1 VGSIQ
6 NPKSK
11 IQNRMTEI
19 NWLKQIQEPKY
30 WLLAIATGLIA
41 IHLTLTSRTENADLF
56 GTMLLFWGVVAF
68 LIWERHESLTLESG
82 VFSSLVGVSIIALIS
97 IKSSSISG
105 YDLFIRVTPLLS
117 GISLALLASGTKG
130 LKQYWQELLILAYT
144 GIPPGAIGVLVDVA
158 NLTAKFSA
166 FILHYLGFEV
176 VRQGVFLILEKGT
189 VQVYHGCSGVNA
201 ILQLLGL
208 AVVFLLMFPT
218 TLAQKIIVPI
228 VAVLIAFVV
237 NSARVALMAVL
248 VSLSQPEAFKY
259 WHEGNGSVIFSMIAV
274 FFFGL
279 FCWFAILQNQPQN
292 KEQ

>member
-1 VGSIQ
+1 
-6 NPKSK
+6 
-11 IQNRMTEI
+11 MTEI

-68 LIWERHESLTLESG
+68 LIWERYESLALESD
-82 VFSSLVGVSIIALIS
+82 VFGSLFGASLIALIL

-105 YDLFIRVTPLLS
+105 YDLFIRITPFLS

-130 LKQYWQELLILAYT
+130 LKQYWQEFLILAYT
-144 GIPPGAIGVLVDVA
+144 GIPPGAIGVFVNVA
-158 NLTAKFSA
+158 LLTAKFSA

-176 VRQGVFLILEKGT
+176 VRQGVFLILEKGS
-189 VQVYHGCSGVNA
+189 VEVYHGCSGVNA

-218 TLAQKIIVPI
+218 TVAQKIIVPI

-248 VSLSQPEAFKY
+248 VSLSQPESFKY

-279 FCWFAILQNQPQN
+279 FCWFAILQNEPQN
-292 KEQ
+292 KEKQNC

>member
-1 VGSIQ
+1 
-6 NPKSK
+6 
-11 IQNRMTEI
+11 MTEI

-30 WLLAIATGLIA
+30 WLLGIAAGLIA
-41 IHLTLTSRTENADLF
+41 LHLTLTSRTENTDLF

-82 VFSSLVGVSIIALIS
+82 VFGSCFGASLIALIL

-105 YDLFIRVTPLLS
+105 YDFFIRVTPFLS

-144 GIPPGAIGVLVDVA
+144 AIPPGLIGVFVNVA
-158 NLTAKFSA
+158 LLTAKFSA

-176 VRQGVFLILEKGT
+176 VRQGVFLVLEKGSIE
-189 VQVYHGCSGVNA
+189 VYHGCSGVNA
-201 ILQLLGL
+201 ILQVLGL
-208 AVVFLLMFPT
+208 SLVFLLMFPT
-218 TLAQKIIVPI
+218 TMGQKIVVPI
-228 VAVLIAFVV
+228 IAVLIGFIV
-237 NSARVALMAVL
+237 NAARVALMAVL

-274 FFFGL
+274 FIFGL
-279 FCWFAILQNQPQN
+279 FCWFAILQEPQN
-292 KEQ
+292 KKKPNC